1 MTKLNF
7 NPTANRFNLQN
18 ALVLAEC
25 SSLAY
30 EDENTIQS
38 KVKKEWVF
46 DECKFKECSETQ
58 FYIAKSE
65 DLILLAFRG
74 TEKNKIADILIDL
87 FAWRTKA
94 FWGSVHAGFSVALD
108 FVFNDIVALL
118 KKMQDNDQPIWI
130 TGHSLGGALAI
141 LASARLACEAGVSHI
156 QGIYTYGQP
165 LVGDK
170 RFKKEFT
177 KVFSGKCYRVTNYR
191 DPVSLV
197 PLKFWKYRHVG
208 QIVLFNQEGKRVEKS
223 DFWTRISLV
232 IIPLIIAFIAF
243 LRKKKDLRREWIGK
257 VTDPHDLERYKN
269 NIEKSINS
277 LIT

>member
-1 MTKLNF
+1 
-7 NPTANRFNLQN
+7 
-18 ALVLAEC
+18 
-25 SSLAY
+25 
-30 EDENTIQS
+30 
-38 KVKKEWVF
+38 
-46 DECKFKECSETQ
+46 
-58 FYIAKSE
+58 
-65 DLILLAFRG
+65 
-74 TEKNKIADILIDL
+74 
-87 FAWRTKA
+87 
-94 FWGSVHAGFSVALD
+94 
-108 FVFNDIVALL
+108 
-118 KKMQDNDQPIWI
+118 
-130 TGHSLGGALAI
+130 
-141 LASARLACEAGVSHI
+141 
-156 QGIYTYGQP
+156 
-165 LVGDK
+165 
-170 RFKKEFT
+170 
-177 KVFSGKCYRVTNYR
+177 VTNYR